1 MSLAEITHEQ
11 LPNQTVRKF
20 PVQNSIC
27 QARSIFVIHSHS
39 QLAKFLMNMWN
50 PHCGIVDT
58 VTVLIPIP
66 FINPFL
72 ED

>member
-1 MSLAEITHEQ
+1 MSVAEITHEQ

-39 QLAKFLMNMWN
+39 QSSVSKVS
-50 PHCGIVDT
+50 HEHVDTVT
-58 VTVLIPIP
+58 VTVLIPIL

-72 ED
+72 EE